1 MSPTKEK
8 GKNKNDNDNEK
19 TYNIM
24 ILDTLNNLE
33 SYASLNPLFAE
44 AIRYLR
50 TTDFAALA
58 PGKIVLEPDRLV
70 VNVNQIPPKTA
81 EEAKL
86 ETHVEFID
94 IQVPLTGAE
103 TMGYTPSADL
113 PEAPYDPAIDMTL
126 YEGPAQNYFTLKPG
140 MFAIFF
146 PADGHAPGI
155 TPTGLKKI
163 IVKVKV

>member
-1 MSPTKEK
+1 
-8 GKNKNDNDNEK
+8 
-19 TYNIM
+19 M
-24 ILDTLNNLE
+24 ILDTLDNLGN
-33 SYASLNPLFAE
+33 YASLNPLFAE
-44 AIRYLR
+44 AVHFLQN
-50 TTDFAALA
+50 TDLAALGT
-58 PGKIVLEPDRLV
+58 GKIVLQPDRLIV
-70 VNVNQIPPKTA
+70 HVNAIGPKTA

-94 IQVPLTGAE
+94 IQVPISDSE
-103 TMGYTPSADL
+103 TMGYTPAASL
-113 PEAPYDPAIDMTL
+113 PEAPYDASVDMAL
-126 YEGPAQNYFTLKPG
+126 YEGKAADYFTLKPG

>member
-1 MSPTKEK
+1 
-8 GKNKNDNDNEK
+8 
-19 TYNIM
+19 M
-24 ILDTLNNLE
+24 ILDNLNNLDK
-33 SYASLNPLFAE
+33 YVSLNPLFAE
-44 AIRYLR
+44 AIHYLR
-50 TTDFAALA
+50 TTDLAALA

-86 ETHVEFID
+86 ETHIEFID
-94 IQVPLTGAE
+94 IQVPLTATE
-103 TMGYTPSADL
+103 TMGYTPAADL
-113 PEAPYDPAIDMTL
+113 PEATYDPATDMTL
-126 YEGPAQNYFTLKPG
+126 YEGPAQSYFTLKPG

-155 TPTGLKKI
+155 TQTGLKKI